1 VREPSLEKLETI
13 ISYILIF
20 GVVASVII
28 ETVGIISHYYSEGNI
43 NITFEPRFALKGAN
57 LFIFIGSTFQDF
69 LRGSFTSLNI
79 LNLGLAL
86 LMITPY
92 IRVVSFSGLLR
103 HGQKHKILLHNTP
116 RSGDPNRKPDN
127 SLKHP
132 NPHNRIIIEGL

>member
-1 VREPSLEKLETI
+1 MREPSLEKLETI

-92 IRVVSFSGLLR
+92 IRVVASVGYFGMVRNIKYFFITLLVLA
-103 HGQKHKILLHNTP
+103 ILTA
-116 RSGDPNRKPDN
+116 
-127 SLKHP
+127 SLITH
-132 NPHNRIIIEGL
+132 